1 MYKSIFLHY
10 QPIKLLRN
18 VKLATFTYCTSLQFS
33 SNQWSA
39 AFFFSLLWSLSL
51 RTLQKLLNNKYSS
64 DKLTLYFRPALSFW
78 AGLGSWC
85 RNYVWTS
92 DTPFGRIAPPLYSCA
107 ENKEGVAVFGSLFS
121 FVTQLFVALFLQHRT
136 TALPHWRHLLKTS
149 VALSALSDTGSS
161 PFCLLLHI

>member
-18 VKLATFTYCTSLQFS
+18 VKLATPIARLCSSPPTNDLQTLFC
-33 SNQWSA
+33 
-39 AFFFSLLWSLSL
+39 SLLWSLSL
-51 RTLQKLLNNKYSS
+51 RTLQKLLKNKYSS
-64 DKLTLYFRPALSFW
+64 DKLTLYFRPALSFRAW
-78 AGLGSWC
+78 LRSWC

-92 DTPFGRIAPPLYSCA
+92 DTPFARIAPPLYSCA
-107 ENKEGVAVFGSLFS
+107 ENKEGVAVFGSRFS

-161 PFCLLLHI
+161 PLYLLLHI